1 MKTLRRW
8 KLSNGWMTYFDPHDG
23 SERADIEYDPDA
35 PCICCGL
42 PVVEASMGGTVVC
55 PWCDTGHDRM
65 TGLRIIRKYGPGT
78 PHPTYLEHYSL
89 TLEQYLDALREQR
102 TA

>member
-1 MKTLRRW
+1 
-8 KLSNGWMTYFDPHDG
+8 
-23 SERADIEYDPDA
+23 
-35 PCICCGL
+35 
-42 PVVEASMGGTVVC
+42 
-55 PWCDTGHDRM
+55 M